1 VFAGSGPRIGHR
13 IGPSREAGRTLSS
26 GTVTPPAQLQ
36 AEAPPRAAAA
46 FDEDIRPPSG
56 WPEASPAIDLLERET
71 ELEVVQ
77 AALDDARSGQGGL
90 VVIEGPSG
98 AGKSRLL
105 AAARAR
111 ARESGMRVLSAR
123 GAELEREFPFGVA
136 LQLFSPQLRVSPERT
151 SRLLGGPAAYAAP
164 LFDATA
170 SDEPI
175 GGGQRRAALSAGL
188 CWLAANLVWD
198 SAIEDRPLPML
209 LAVDDAH
216 WADQASLG
224 FLSQLAD
231 RVQELPIALVVGL
244 RMGEPDVPEE
254 PLLRLSGQ
262 AGRAVLRPAPLTLAA
277 VHQVVH
283 ASLNQAPEPAFV
295 RACAWAT
302 GGNPFLLVALVE
314 ALRAEGVAP
323 RGRSAARVGGMVP
336 GEVLRA
342 TALRVRRLPDTAV
355 SLARAAAILG
365 DRAPIAQVAALAELD
380 IESAERAADLLAQAR
395 LLDVGEPLSFC
406 HPLITAAVIEEMGA
420 LAAGRAHRRAVAILG
435 DAGQPAPA
443 IAGHLLFTRPEAD
456 PHSVE
461 ILRQAARAALACG
474 ESTGAARLLRR
485 ALEEP
490 PADEILPAVLLDLAY
505 AEAANGQPEAA
516 GRLDCAL
523 ALITE
528 PGDRARATHA
538 LSRLLSAQG
547 EFGRAAAVAERGLT
561 ELDSGHPL
569 RGMLQTS
576 YFAAAAFE
584 PTTRSHAIAQ
594 MEPIRRRARAGQ
606 LPADRALVAQLALR
620 EVNDAGAHEHVRS
633 LAQAAL
639 SGDPLIEP
647 VTQGRA
653 LGFAVAALIQIDEFE
668 LAEAALAAALD
679 SARARGL
686 LVAAGAA
693 RHWRALVHYRCGR
706 LHEAIVDAEAAHQIA
721 RSGWATYEGWSA
733 AILAHARME
742 VGELHGAREAIA
754 LGEAAP
760 AGVDRTLVLEARG
773 RLALLEGEPEAA
785 LADFHAAGHHLTEHY
800 GLWHPTMF
808 AWRRAAAFAA
818 HLIGDA
824 DLAASHLQIARDE
837 ARRAHVASALGEAL
851 RVEGIITGGERGIA
865 QLRRSVAVLEHSPAR
880 LEFARALM
888 ELGGALRRS
897 GKRAAARAPL
907 RRALELA
914 DGFGARPLAETALAE
929 LRASGAR
936 PRRAALSGIDA
947 LTPTE
952 RRIAELAATGRAN
965 PQIAKAL
972 YVTTKTVEWHLSHVY
987 SKLDISSRDRLPV
1000 ALRGVTAANPGEP
1013 TR

>member
-1 VFAGSGPRIGHR
+1 M
-13 IGPSREAGRTLSS
+13 
-26 GTVTPPAQLQ
+26 TPAAQLQ
-36 AEAPPRAAAA
+36 AEAPWLAPAV
-46 FDEDIRPPSG
+46 FDEDISPPSA
-56 WPEASPAIDLLERET
+56 WPQASPPIDLLERET
-71 ELEVVQ
+71 ELEAIQSV
-77 AALDDARSGQGGL
+77 LDGARGGRGGV
-90 VVIEGPSG
+90 VVIEGPPG

-111 ARESGMRVLSAR
+111 ARESGMRVLPAR

-136 LQLFSPQLRVSPERT
+136 LQLFSPQLRLSSERT
-151 SRLLGGPAAYAAP
+151 RRLLEGPAAYAAP
-164 LFDATA
+164 LFDGTGAK
-170 SDEPI
+170 EPI
-175 GGGQRRAALSAGL
+175 GGGERRAALSAGL

-198 SAIEDRPLPML
+198 SASEDRPLPMV
-209 LAVDDAH
+209 LAVDDAQC
-216 WADQASLG
+216 ADQASLG

-231 RVQELPIALVVGL
+231 RVQELPIALVIGVRVGD
-244 RMGEPDVPEE
+244 PDVPEE

-262 AGRAVLRPAPLTLAA
+262 AGRALLRPAPLTLTA
-277 VHQVVH
+277 VYQVLR
-283 ASLNQAPEPAFV
+283 ASLNQAPDPAFA

-323 RGRSAARVGGMVP
+323 SARSAARVGRMVP
-336 GEVLRA
+336 DEVLRA
-342 TALRVRRLPDTAV
+342 TALRVRRLPDNAV
-355 SLARAAAILG
+355 RLARAAAILG
-365 DRAPIAQVAALAELD
+365 DRAPVAQVAALAEVD

-395 LLDVGEPLSFC
+395 LLEVGEPLSIC
-406 HPLITAAVIEEMGA
+406 HPLITAAVIEEMGT
-420 LAAGRAHRRAVAILG
+420 LAAGRAHRRAVAILTE
-435 DAGQPAPA
+435 AGAEEPT

-461 ILRQAARAALACG
+461 ILRDAALAALACG

-485 ALEEP
+485 ALDEP

-505 AEAANGQPEAA
+505 AEAANGEPEAP
-516 GRLDCAL
+516 GRLDRAL

-528 PGDRARATHA
+528 PGERARATHA
-538 LSRLLSAQG
+538 LSRLLSARG

-561 ELDSGHPL
+561 ELGSEHPL
-569 RGMLQTS
+569 RSRLQTS

-584 PTTRSHAIAQ
+584 PTTRSCAIAQ
-594 MEPIRRRARAGQ
+594 MEPIRRRARAGH

-620 EVNDAGAHEHVRS
+620 EVNDAAPPEHVRT
-633 LAQAAL
+633 LAVAAL

-693 RHWRALVHYRCGR
+693 RHWRSLVHYRRGR
-706 LHEAIVDAEAAHQIA
+706 LQEAIVDAEAAHQIA
-721 RSGWATYEGWSA
+721 RSGWATFEGWSA

-754 LGEAAP
+754 LGEMARS
-760 AGVDRTLVLEARG
+760 GLDRTLVLEARG

-785 LADFHAAGHHLTEHY
+785 LADFQAAGRHLAEHY
-800 GLWHPTMF
+800 GLWHPGMF
-808 AWRRAAAFAA
+808 VWRRAAAFAA
-818 HLIGDA
+818 HLVGDA
-824 DLAASHLQIARDE
+824 DLAASHLRIARDE
-837 ARRAHVASALGEAL
+837 AQRAQVASPLGEAL
-851 RVEGIITGGERGIA
+851 RVEGIVTGGERGIA
-865 QLRRSVAVLEHSPAR
+865 HLRRAVAVLEPSPAR
-880 LEFARALM
+880 LEFARALV

-952 RRIAELAATGRAN
+952 RRIAELAARGRAN

-987 SKLDISSRDRLPV
+987 SKLDISSRDRLPA
-1000 ALRGVTAANPGEP
+1000 ALRGVGAENPGEL
-1013 TR
+1013 TG

>member
-1 VFAGSGPRIGHR
+1 V
-13 IGPSREAGRTLSS
+13 
-26 GTVTPPAQLQ
+26 QLQ
-36 AEAPPRAAAA
+36 EAPRWAPAA
-46 FDEDIRPPSG
+46 FDEDVGAPST
-56 WPEASPAIDLLERET
+56 WPEVSPAIDLLEREN
-71 ELEVVQ
+71 ELEAVQ
-77 AALDDARSGQGGL
+77 AALDAARGGRGGL
-90 VVIEGPSG
+90 VVIEGPPG

-105 AAARAR
+105 TAARAR
-111 ARESGMRVLSAR
+111 ARESGMRVLAAR

-136 LQLFSPQLRVSPERT
+136 LQLFSPQLRVSSERT
-151 SRLLGGPAAYAAP
+151 RRLLGGPAAYATP
-164 LFDATA
+164 LFDAAGAQET
-170 SDEPI
+170 I
-175 GGGQRRAALSAGL
+175 GGGERRAALSAGL
-188 CWLAANLVWD
+188 CWLAVNLVWD
-198 SAIEDRPLPML
+198 SAIEARPLPML
-209 LAVDDAH
+209 LAVDDAQS
-216 WADQASLG
+216 ADQASLG

-231 RVQELPIALVVGL
+231 RVHELPIALVVAV
-244 RMGEPDVPEE
+244 RVGEPDVPEE

-277 VHQVVH
+277 VHQVLR
-283 ASLNQAPEPAFV
+283 ASLNQSPDPAFV

-314 ALRAEGVAP
+314 ALRVEGVTPSA
-323 RGRSAARVGGMVP
+323 RSAARVGRMVP
-336 GEVLRA
+336 DEVLRA
-342 TALRVRRLPDTAV
+342 TALRVRRLPDSAAR
-355 SLARAAAILG
+355 LARAAAILG
-365 DRAPIAQVAALAELD
+365 DRAPVAQVAALAELD

-395 LLDVGEPLSFC
+395 LLEVGEPLSFC
-406 HPLITAAVIEEMGA
+406 HPLLTAAVIEEMGA
-420 LAAGRAHRRAVAILG
+420 LAAGRAHRRAVAILSE
-435 DAGQPAPA
+435 AGAEAPA

-461 ILRQAARAALACG
+461 ILRDAARAALACG

-485 ALEEP
+485 ALQEP
-490 PADEILPAVLLDLAY
+490 PTDEILPAVLLDLAY
-505 AEAANGQPEAA
+505 AEAANGEPEAPA
-516 GRLDCAL
+516 RLDRAL

-528 PGDRARATHA
+528 PGERARATHA

-569 RGMLQTS
+569 RGMLQTT

-584 PTTRSHAIAQ
+584 PSTRSGAIAQ
-594 MEPIRRRARAGQ
+594 MEPIRRRARAGH

-620 EVNDAGAHEHVRS
+620 EVNNAAPREHVLT
-633 LAQAAL
+633 LAEAAL

-668 LAEAALAAALD
+668 LAEAALAAALE

-686 LVAAGAA
+686 LVAAGAT
-693 RHWRALVHYRCGR
+693 RHWRALIHYRRGR

-754 LGEAAP
+754 LGEAAQ
-760 AGVDRTLVLEARG
+760 AGLDRTLVLEARG
-773 RLALLEGEPEAA
+773 RLALLQGEPEAA
-785 LADFHAAGHHLTEHY
+785 LADFHAAGRHLAERY
-800 GLWHPTMF
+800 GLWHPGMF

-824 DLAASHLQIARDE
+824 DLAASHLQIAQDE
-837 ARRAHVASALGEAL
+837 ARRAQVASPLGEAL

-865 QLRRSVAVLEHSPAR
+865 HLRRAVAVLEPSPAR
-880 LEFARALM
+880 LEFARALV

-952 RRIAELAATGRAN
+952 LRIAELAATGRAN

-987 SKLDISSRDRLPV
+987 SKLDITSRDRLPA
-1000 ALRGVTAANPGEP
+1000 ALGGLRAENPGEL
-1013 TR
+1013 TG